1 MSVALDIARTYRAPR
16 RVIRHRAAPPV
27 SEPRALAILMAGCL
41 MMFVAQWPALSRAA
55 WEDPSIPLDAR
66 LGGALL
72 GWLII
77 APLAFYGLA
86 ALSHGLALLF
96 RGRAS
101 WYEARLALFWA
112 LLAASPLWLLTGL
125 LAGFLGD
132 GPAFTLTGSLAG
144 LAFLF
149 FWGAGLFETEAG
161 NRLGA

>member
-16 RVIRHRAAPPV
+16 RVLRRRAAPPV
-27 SEPRALAILMAGCL
+27 SEPRALAILLAGCL
-41 MMFVAQWPALSRAA
+41 IMFVAQWPVISRAA

-77 APLAFYGLA
+77 APLAFYGIA
-86 ALSHGLALLF
+86 ALSHAAALVF

-101 WYEARLALFWA
+101 WYEARMALFWA

-125 LAGFLGD
+125 VGGFVGD
-132 GPAFTLTGSLAG
+132 GPAFTLTGSLAA
-144 LAFLF
+144 LAFLV
-149 FWGAGLFETEAG
+149 FWGAGLVETETGSRIEA
-161 NRLGA
+161 